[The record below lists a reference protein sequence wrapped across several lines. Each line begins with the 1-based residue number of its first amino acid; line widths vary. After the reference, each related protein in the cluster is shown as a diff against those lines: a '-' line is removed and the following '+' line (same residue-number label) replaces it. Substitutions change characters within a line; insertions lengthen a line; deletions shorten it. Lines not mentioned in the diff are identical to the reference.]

1 MINWKLK
8 DFDNP
13 PFILQNSE
21 RLIIQ
26 KNAEVSKNGDLI
38 KAGHYRPAEVV
49 KLLKAYSIGKI
60 SIDEDTELAKCF
72 YCESNSEV
80 VASLQVEHYRPKG
93 AIHDKDRKVVLGS
106 FGYYWLGLE
115 WTNLILSCS
124 KCNNRG
130 AKGNIFTT
138 KNRNVLIGT
147 NLNRKKT
154 VFDRRNCRADKTPL
168 KDEKPDLLHPEID
181 NSYKYLKFNASGEI
195 LPKLNRGKRTI
206 EICKLDRRP
215 LNIARANVVRQFQD
229 SFLEVV
235 EYERNGLIKL
245 ASVEE
250 FFLPKCKKLRQNFKK
265 ELPYTLLSRYML
277 EEFEDFFVS
286 IIPNPYKSYLRN
298 AFIKSA

>member
-8 DFDNP
+8 DFSSP
-13 PFILQNSE
+13 PPILRNSE

-38 KAGHYRPAEVV
+38 KPGHYRPSEVV
-49 KLLKAYSIGKI
+49 TLLKAYSIGKA
-60 SIDEDTELAKCF
+60 SIDEDMELAKCF

-93 AIHDKDRKVVLGS
+93 AIHDSNRKVLNGS

-115 WTNLILSCS
+115 WSNLILSCS
-124 KCNNRG
+124 KCNGRG

-138 KNRNVLIGT
+138 MNSNIFQGT
-147 NLNRKKT
+147 SLNRRKT
-154 VFDRRNCRADKTPL
+154 RFDGRNCRADQDPL

-206 EICKLDRRP
+206 EICKLDRRS
-215 LNIARANVVRQFQD
+215 LNIARANIVRQFQD

-245 ASVEE
+245 ASVEG
-250 FFLPKCKKLRQNFKK
+250 FFLPKCKKLRQNFKR

-277 EEFEDFFVS
+277 EEFEEFFVS
-286 IIPNPYKSYLRN
+286 IVPNPYKSYLRS